1 MDERRRTLRDMLAR
15 PGLTLAPG
23 VTNAFYAKLAEKAG
37 FDLLFTTGAG
47 IANTLLGVPDLGL
60 TTMNEVIDVTRHI
73 VGATTLPVVADAD
86 TGYGNHV
93 NVMRT
98 TREMERA
105 GVAGFF
111 IEDQVAPKKC
121 GHFEGKLV
129 VPSEEMVQKIV
140 AARRA
145 RTDPEMVLIA
155 RTDAIA
161 VEGLGSALERA
172 RLYVAAGAD
181 VIFIEAPR
189 SLEEMEA
196 IPPNVPA
203 PCLVNLVEGGKTP
216 LLPARD
222 LEEMGFKIAVY
233 ANMALRVAA
242 KSVAR
247 AFDTLRREGTS
258 VSLIADMLE
267 WDERQETVGLSY
279 WRGLDVEI
287 AEEARRVADA
297 SGAAAGRHHAV

>member
-1 MDERRRTLRDMLAR
+1 MDERRRTLRDMLKR

-37 FDLLFTTGAG
+37 FELLFTTGAG

-60 TTMNEVIDVTRHI
+60 TTMNEVIDVTQHI
-73 VGATTLPVVADAD
+73 VGATTLPVVADGD

-98 TREMERA
+98 TRELERA

-121 GHFEGKLV
+121 GHFEGKMV
-129 VPSEEMVQKIV
+129 VPAEEMVQKIV
-140 AARRA
+140 AVRRA

-161 VEGLGSALERA
+161 VEGFESALDRA
-172 RLYVAAGAD
+172 HLYVAAGAD

-189 SLEEMEA
+189 TLEEMEA
-196 IPPNVPA
+196 IPRNVPA
-203 PCLVNLVEGGKTP
+203 PCLVNLVEGGQTP

-222 LEEMGFKIAVY
+222 LERMGYKIAVY

-242 KSVAR
+242 KSVAK

-258 VSLIADMLE
+258 ASLIADMLG

-279 WRGLDVEI
+279 WRGLDLEI
-287 AEEARRVADA
+287 AEEARRVIDA
-297 SGAAAGRHHAV
+297 SRA